1 MDCRSCLIVGPKF
14 TDLIILN
21 EFPRVSAG
29 IDAEVAARECLHIR
43 VVVASGALGCRA
55 AGP

>member
-43 VVVASGALGCRA
+43 GVVASGVLGCRA